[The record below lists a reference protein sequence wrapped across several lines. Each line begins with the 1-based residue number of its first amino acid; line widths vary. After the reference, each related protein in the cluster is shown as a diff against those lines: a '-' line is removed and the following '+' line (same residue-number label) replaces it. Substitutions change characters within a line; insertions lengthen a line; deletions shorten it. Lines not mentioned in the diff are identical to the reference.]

1 MKNKLLLTILT
12 FVTAL
17 AISGVAIYYS
27 VAGLAAIFAAAVIPI
42 VIMGGILEIAKLVT
56 TVWLHRYWSQAKWWL
71 KTYLSVSVI
80 ILMFITSM
88 GIFGFLSKAHIEQ
101 TSASQESVASVERY
115 DNEIQRQTGLVERY
129 ETRIKQLESGG
140 GGADASIQSQIDT
153 EQRRIDSAYARI
165 QPQIDEQNR
174 IIEGQSKLFSDQI
187 IKIDSELAQ
196 LQQYIDS
203 KQVDKAQAL
212 VGVKADGDWGPGT
225 ARAVT
230 TWKTAKTAERVQLV
244 NKIQDINRD
253 NSNIQAAREEVKRL
267 RAGVDVQVAESN
279 KTIVRLRESLG
290 KNKSEDIDS
299 QLREQLSLL
308 KEAQT
313 ALDVATKEKYKIQSE
328 YRKLEAEVGPVKY
341 IAEFVYG
348 EEADKNMLE
357 RAVRWVIIIIIFVFD
372 PLAVLLLLA
381 SQYSFEF
388 HRRERKT
395 LDELLKETPVDDR
408 NAMNIRA
415 LDKEKELYVE
425 IIGLKGEISDL
436 TEELQTSEEA
446 KNSFIKAYEDEV
458 EVNNTLHNK
467 LEQHE
472 YFIKELENSRVD
484 VFETN
489 VKLKTELTDLEA
501 ELSKMAA
508 ERDRVFKDNIDL
520 RIDCTDL
527 EDALAHTTYERDQ
540 LLKTLSEEI
549 EAAESPAPEPT
560 VDSDVITASDS
571 LPEPVPTDTT
581 APEDIKTYGVTSQ
594 AIFYHPSEEYVN
606 FEGKQISINALKGL
620 RPDLLLS
627 PGDPINQILFGNTF
641 PRYSKVSDIYI
652 RTDAMP
658 HLVYKFNGTKWIE
671 VDKSQNT
678 SYVQYIPYLQYLIQK
693 CESGEYDTD
702 YLTDAER
709 DEIENHLSS
718 K

>member
-1 MKNKLLLTILT
+1 MKNKLLLTSLT

-17 AISGVAIYYS
+17 CISAVAIYYS

-42 VIMGGILEIAKLVT
+42 IIMGGVLEIAKLVT
-56 TVWLHRYWSQAKWWL
+56 TVWLHRYWSEARWWI
-71 KTYLSVSVI
+71 KTYLSLSVI
-80 ILMFITSM
+80 VLMFITSM

-101 TSASQESVASVERY
+101 TSASQESVAQVERY
-115 DNEIQRQTGLVERY
+115 NNEIKRQTALVERY

-140 GGADASIQSQIDT
+140 GGADASVQSQIDA
-153 EQRRIDSAYARI
+153 EQKRIDSAYARI
-165 QPQIDEQNR
+165 QPQIDEQNK

-187 IKIDSELAQ
+187 TKIDNELAQ
-196 LQQYIDS
+196 LQKYVDE

-225 ARAVT
+225 ARGVT
-230 TWKTAKTAERVQLV
+230 TWKTTKTQERAQLV

-267 RAGVDVQVAESN
+267 RATVDAQVAESN

-290 KNKSEDIDS
+290 KNKNEDIEA
-299 QLREQLSLL
+299 QLKEQMSLL
-308 KEAQT
+308 KESQT
-313 ALDVATKEKYKIQSE
+313 ALDTSTKEKYKLESE

-348 EEADKNMLE
+348 EDADKNMLE
-357 RAVRWVIIIIIFVFD
+357 RAVRWVIITIIFVFD

-395 LDELLKETPVDDR
+395 LDELLKETPVDDQ
-408 NAMNIRA
+408 NAMNIVA

-436 TEELQTSEEA
+436 TEQIKISEEV
-446 KNSFIKAYEDEV
+446 KNSYIKAHDDE
-458 EVNNTLHNK
+458 EKDNTALHAK
-467 LEQHE
+467 IEQLD
-472 YFIKELENSRVD
+472 YFIKELEDSRVD

-489 VKLKTELTDLEA
+489 VKLKTELTDLEG
-501 ELSKMAA
+501 EMSKITA
-508 ERDRVFKDNIDL
+508 ERDRVFQENIDL

-527 EDALAHTTYERDQ
+527 EDALAHVTYERDQ
-540 LLKTLSEEI
+540 LQKEVIEESV
-549 EAAESPAPEPT
+549 EEVEPT
-560 VDSDVITASDS
+560 ADSTVAIEKLLVTADQIQT
-571 LPEPVPTDTT
+571 V
-581 APEDIKTYGVTSQ
+581 GVTKEAQ
-594 AIFYHPSEEYVN
+594 LFHPSEDYVN
-606 FEGKQISINALKGL
+606 FNGKRVSMDALRSM
-620 RPDLLLS
+620 RPDLILKAT
-627 PGDPINQILFGNTF
+627 DPVNRMMFGNKF
-641 PRYSKVSDIYI
+641 PEFAKTGDIYI

-658 HLVYKFNGTKWIE
+658 NIVYKFNDTAWIE
-671 VDKSQNT
+671 TNKDQST
-678 SYVQYIPYLQYLIQK
+678 TYLHYTPYIQYLITK
-693 CESGEYDTD
+693 IDSGEYDTEL
-702 YLTDAER
+702 LTDHER
-709 DEIENHLSS
+709 DEIEQYLKS